1 MELIFIG
8 LNESDDDSLLD
19 ENLFF
24 EKCTAENLLFE
35 NKVINDQNF
44 FNVLNFIFQTEVKL
58 ENVKSSGNRKLI
70 NLSQYKGQHLH
81 PDDLEKKYF
90 EWLDISQ
97 NDNTM
102 NEYGSLICVLG
113 YLESNKKKNELY
125 LIVE

>member
-8 LNESDDDSLLD
+8 LDKPDDDILLN
-19 ENLFF
+19 EQKFL
-24 EKCTAENLLFE
+24 EKYTTEKLLFE
-35 NKVINDQNF
+35 NKYINDWNF
-44 FNVLNFIFQTEVKL
+44 FNLLNFIFQTEVKL
-58 ENVKSSGNRKLI
+58 ENIKESGSRKLI

-81 PDDLEKKYF
+81 PDLLENKYF
-90 EWLDISQ
+90 EWLNISR

>member
-8 LNESDDDSLLD
+8 LNESDDDILLN
-19 ENLFF
+19 EEKFF
-24 EKCTAENLLFE
+24 DKYVTENLLFE
-35 NKVINDQNF
+35 NKVIDDQNF

-58 ENVKSSGNRKLI
+58 ENLKSSGNRKLI
-70 NLSQYKGQHLH
+70 NLSQYKGKHLH

-113 YLESNKKKNELY
+113 YLESNKKKKELY

>member
-8 LNESDDDSLLD
+8 LNESDDDSLLN
-19 ENLFF
+19 ENRFF
-24 EKCTAENLLFE
+24 EKCTTENLLFE

-44 FNVLNFIFQTEVKL
+44 FNLLNFIFQAEVKL
-58 ENVKSSGNRKLI
+58 ENVKESGSRKLI

-90 EWLDISQ
+90 EWLDISK

-113 YLESNKKKNELY
+113 YLESNKGKKDLY

>member
-8 LNESDDDSLLD
+8 LNESDDDSLLN
-19 ENLFF
+19 ENRFF
-24 EKCTAENLLFE
+24 EKCTTENLLFE

-44 FNVLNFIFQTEVKL
+44 FNVLNFIFQAEVKL
-58 ENVKSSGNRKLI
+58 ENVKESGSRKLI

-90 EWLDISQ
+90 EWLDISK

>member
-8 LNESDDDSLLD
+8 LDESDDNSLLD
-19 ENLFF
+19 ENKFF
-24 EKCTAENLLFE
+24 EKCTTENLLFE

-44 FNVLNFIFQTEVKL
+44 FNLLNFIFQTEVKI
-58 ENVKSSGNRKLI
+58 EHIKESGIRKLI
-70 NLSQYKGQHLH
+70 NLSQYKGKHLH
-81 PDDLEKKYF
+81 PNDLEKKYL

-113 YLESNKKKNELY
+113 YLESNKNKNELY